1 MLTGFLTRRL
11 LPSYAVGSRS
21 KLHPNEV
28 SRKRKR
34 RSAGCKQNF
43 QANFTATRQSF
54 DVLMLVREPIIGP
67 LPVRSHPG
75 TGHSSCAERLKQLA
89 ATVLYKRSDTG
100 ERDNAVGI
108 SARYLESLE
117 NNVQHRL
124 RFKRFCHVDA
134 VAVATEG
141 IRTFLVLTGRVAAN
155 GFTPENEGLTPFMQR
170 LARANANRG
179 RPA

>member
-1 MLTGFLTRRL
+1 
-11 LPSYAVGSRS
+11 
-21 KLHPNEV
+21 
-28 SRKRKR
+28 
-34 RSAGCKQNF
+34 
-43 QANFTATRQSF
+43 
-54 DVLMLVREPIIGP
+54 
-67 LPVRSHPG
+67 
-75 TGHSSCAERLKQLA
+75 
-89 ATVLYKRSDTG
+89 LYKRSDTG
-100 ERDNAVGI
+100 ERENAVGI

-170 LARANANRG
+170 LARAHANCIEG
-179 RPA
+179 LPIFGGLWQSQS